1 MGNLSHDKR
10 NESDREIRSGLGA
23 VDIPVDMLGVVL
35 LRILVRVWGED
46 SGNRTGRHKGQQ
58 NVGGG
63 TRIREVRSGK
73 LGRNK
78 QHIRGKITW
87 ALGDGVFSR
96 GPPIVKN
103 GFPPPTKMKSSSVG
117 RRFRHQTS

>member
-1 MGNLSHDKR
+1 MGNIPHDKR
-10 NESDREIRSGLGA
+10 NESAREIRSGLGA
-23 VDIPVDMLGVVL
+23 VGIPVDHLRVML
-35 LRILVRVWGED
+35 LRVLVRVRGED
-46 SGNRTGRHKGQQ
+46 AGNRMGSHKCQQ
-58 NVGGG
+58 NVGEK
-63 TRIREVRSGK
+63 RIREVRSGK